1 MKNQVLLMKKL
12 MNFKEME
19 LKYDSGEDSLEL
31 TLEKWIR
38 IYDYL
43 ESAFSLDHFNEALQA
58 AMVPLFLCVEYRDR
72 CEFCPLYRVCE
83 RGRSEIFNKVVR
95 VMQAYTIAGDILPK
109 ETLLGVVENFIDE
122 LHKCPEP
129 RVFLQYLLLDLY
141 YLLIG
146 ICQVLV

>member
-1 MKNQVLLMKKL
+1 MKKL
-12 MNFKEME
+12 MDFKEME
-19 LKYDSGEDSLEL
+19 LKYNGGEDSLEL

-38 IYDYL
+38 IYDFL

-72 CEFCPLYRVCE
+72 CEFCPLFRVCE

-109 ETLLGVVENFIDE
+109 DTLLGVVENFLDE
-122 LHKCPEP
+122 LHKCQHEAGVKP
-129 RVFLQYLLLDLY
+129 
-141 YLLIG
+141 
-146 ICQVLV
+146 C